1 MSFDLNMVASSFKPK
16 VENTFLGKGGGNGST
31 GYFNQRRKKQ
41 EENNTSILLKE
52 EGTDILERIGEN
64 VEDEIQGETK
74 ETILDKV
81 KSFLKK

>member
-52 EGTDILERIGEN
+52 EGTDILERIGDN
-64 VEDEIQGETK
+64 VENEIEGEKT

-81 KSFLKK
+81 KNFLKK

>member
-41 EENNTSILLKE
+41 EENNESILLKDP
-52 EGTDILERIGEN
+52 GTDILEKIGDNIE
-64 VEDEIQGETK
+64 EEIQGEKT
-74 ETILDKV
+74 ENILDKV
-81 KSFLKK
+81 KSFLKR

>member
-41 EENNTSILLKE
+41 EEKNKSILLKE
-52 EGTDILERIGEN
+52 DGTDILEKIGDNIE
-64 VEDEIQGETK
+64 EEINSEK
-74 ETILDKV
+74 NESMLDRV
-81 KSFLKK
+81 KNFLRK

>member
-41 EENNTSILLKE
+41 DENNASILLQN
-52 EGTDILERIGEN
+52 EGTDILEKIGDNINEDIKEEKPEN
-64 VEDEIQGETK
+64 
-74 ETILDKV
+74 ILDKV
-81 KSFLKK
+81 KNLLKR

>member
-41 EENNTSILLKE
+41 EEENKSILLKE
-52 EGTDILERIGEN
+52 NGTDILEKIGDNIEEVQLEEKSEN
-64 VEDEIQGETK
+64 
-74 ETILDKV
+74 ILEKV
-81 KSFLKK
+81 KKFLKG